1 MKGQPKSTRKNS
13 ILYSLWK
20 VLQFLFLFAPVGVVF
35 LCSFVNLLP
44 GNTINKMIFTLNFVL
59 LHGIH
64 LPTIFKSTEITVW
77 ATKASVPQAGFF
89 EKRIWCL
96 CFRRGKW
103 PVITRPC
110 WLQKINACKKFNC
123 CGEAFVCASCIT
135 GFGKSNDDDD
145 DDDGCA
151 LMGYREKHLT
161 DWIAQGILLYM
172 TLSCGFSSS
181 LFQQHFLS
189 IPKLPI

>member
-20 VLQFLFLFAPVGVVF
+20 ALQFLFLFAPVGVVF

-103 PVITRPC
+103 PVITKPC
-110 WLQKINACKKFNC
+110 WLQKCMQEIQLFWRSFCLCLVHHWVRKKQWWWWWLCFN
-123 CGEAFVCASCIT
+123 
-135 GFGKSNDDDD
+135 
-145 DDDGCA
+145 
-151 LMGYREKHLT
+151 
-161 DWIAQGILLYM
+161 GI
-172 TLSCGFSSS
+172 
-181 LFQQHFLS
+181 
-189 IPKLPI
+189 